1 MNHVGGALPLKI
13 KSIRL
18 PKVAHIL
25 MMVDHQGKILKD
37 CPMRSCCL
45 LVGLFQVASSFD
57 AAKDIMERSEQ
68 GTPRITNLR
77 LVAGQESTKMESVI
91 REKPPNESI
100 SNHDVIIAAFKEL
113 HMSVKG
119 SSTIMKRSGFC
130 RVVNAL
136 LIVAMV
142 IQPPLIAEVHNFL
155 KRSHLGLLG
164 GLVSL
169 NIDACGNVDFV
180 RNKQDF
186 ECDLTDPES
195 TNTFQS
201 SPLRINRQTQ
211 TLKNILQSNLEDR
224 GVLIIPQFDR
234 IGADIL
240 SMETWKQFPPPHI
253 GL

>member
-1 MNHVGGALPLKI
+1 
-13 KSIRL
+13 
-18 PKVAHIL
+18 
-25 MMVDHQGKILKD
+25 
-37 CPMRSCCL
+37 
-45 LVGLFQVASSFD
+45 
-57 AAKDIMERSEQ
+57 
-68 GTPRITNLR
+68 
-77 LVAGQESTKMESVI
+77 MESVI

-113 HMSVKG
+113 HMSLSDMRSGLSGSVKG